1 MFGFDIMI
9 DNPTRVYGY
18 GMARDCFIARSGER
32 EQASNSGDRAFDEGP
47 VGAEER
53 ACSTEIVE
61 LKGVVFAV
69 IQTLRGIP
77 CCRGV
82 GCREHGE
89 EREEKEKIKRGL
101 KRFNFL
107 IFLIVQGYF
116 RNFNSQNDVVL
127 CFPSILT
134 AQTNRGAYFIRD

>member
-32 EQASNSGDRAFDEGP
+32 EQASNSGDGAFDEGP

-77 CCRGV
+77 CRRG
-82 GCREHGE
+82 GGLQRTRGRKGREG
-89 EREEKEKIKRGL
+89 K
-101 KRFNFL
+101 N
-107 IFLIVQGYF
+107 
-116 RNFNSQNDVVL
+116 
-127 CFPSILT
+127 
-134 AQTNRGAYFIRD
+134 